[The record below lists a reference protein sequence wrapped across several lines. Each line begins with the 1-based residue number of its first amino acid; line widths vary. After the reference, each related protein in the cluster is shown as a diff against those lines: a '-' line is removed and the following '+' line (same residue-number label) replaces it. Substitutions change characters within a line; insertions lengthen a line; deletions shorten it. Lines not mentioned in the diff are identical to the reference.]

1 MKKAEATKENA
12 KEKKAKV
19 KKEKIKKESP
29 KKEEKNKKIE
39 KDNKKIEIID
49 KTEKEKKSLLQY
61 IVTFPLGICIFVY
74 RTIKY
79 IFYGVLWPFVFI
91 IKAIYRKTV
100 SGDINIDKLK
110 SEAEKSMKKSYNKK
124 DKKKSKK
131 AKEEI
136 ESAKQKQ
143 KEIEANS
150 YKNED
155 IVIKKEGIGSK
166 IKAGFAAIGAIPT
179 KIKNKF
185 EQAALIKSAKNK
197 KDFETMSMLVDF
209 SADGDDIDTKGKRVV
224 WEYIAIN
231 EKGKK
236 VKGYFEAY
244 TRVDVQS
251 FLLGEG
257 LAVYSIRTNKL
268 IQTLHGNKGKS
279 NSRIKP
285 KDLIFLLA
293 QLSTYLKSGIP
304 LVDALNILIRQV
316 QKKSH
321 KNILRE
327 VTYDLTVGESLSN
340 AMEKRGKAF
349 DKLLI
354 NMIKAA
360 ELTGELPEALDD
372 MVEYYTQS
380 EEARKEMISALT
392 YPTIV
397 FIFAIGVITFVM
409 IYVVPKFVD
418 IYKSMDSKQIPKFTL
433 MVMNISNFVKK
444 NIFIMLGIVIA
455 VIALIIFLHKKVK
468 IIRTMNQW
476 FLMHIPVL
484 KDVIIYNEVTMFS
497 KTFASLLSHNV
508 YITDSMDILNRVTN
522 NEFFKMMILDT
533 VANLARGEK
542 ISTAFK
548 DQWAFPIPA
557 YEMIVT
563 GEKTGQL
570 AEMMER
576 VSIYYQGLHKSIVSR
591 MKALVEP
598 ILIVFLTFAVGI
610 ILLAIIVPMFNM
622 YQQVQSLG

>member
-1 MKKAEATKENA
+1 MNQ
-12 KEKKAKV
+12 EKKKLV
-19 KKEKIKKESP
+19 QKKSRKNEKKQDKIKSKKEPNLKKKKVSNIGINES
-29 KKEEKNKKIE
+29 
-39 KDNKKIEIID
+39 ID
-49 KTEKEKKSLLQY
+49 TKKSSSKNVFIEAL
-61 IVTFPLGICIFVY
+61 LGICIFFY
-74 RTIKY
+74 RVIKY
-79 IFYGVLWPFVFI
+79 IFFGIIWPFVFLF
-91 IKAIYRKTV
+91 KDIYRKYFT
-100 SGDINIDKLK
+100 GGLNIDKLK
-110 SEAEKSMKKSYNKK
+110 AKAEKSMKKNYKK
-124 DKKKSKK
+124 EQKLLKKSENKDPVNSKK
-131 AKEEI
+131 R
-136 ESAKQKQ
+136 Q
-143 KEIEANS
+143 KEIESNS
-150 YKNED
+150 YKNENL
-155 IVIKKEGIGSK
+155 VIKKEGIGAHLK
-166 IKAGFAAIGAIPT
+166 GFVGAIASIPT
-179 KIKNKF
+179 KIKEKF
-185 EQAALIKSAKNK
+185 EKASLIKNAKNK
-197 KDFETMSMLVDF
+197 KDFDTMSMLVDF
-209 SADGDDIDTKGKRVV
+209 STDGSDVDTKGKRVV
-224 WEYIAIN
+224 WEYVAIN

-257 LAVYSIRTNKL
+257 LAVYSIRTSKM
-268 IQTLHGNKGKS
+268 IQTLHGSKTKGSTKV
-279 NSRIKP
+279 KA
-285 KDLIFLLA
+285 KDLIFLLS
-293 QLSTYLKSGIP
+293 QLSTYIKSGIP
-304 LVDALNILIRQV
+304 LVDSLNILIRQT
-316 QKKSH
+316 QKKAY

-327 VTYDLTVGESLSN
+327 VTYDLTVGESLSS

-354 NMIKAA
+354 NMVKAA

-372 MVEYYTQS
+372 MVDYYTQS
-380 EEARKEMISALT
+380 EEARKEMISALM

-418 IYKSMDSKQIPKFTL
+418 IYKSMDSKQIPKFT
-433 MVMNISNFVKK
+433 MIVISVSNFIKK
-444 NIFIMLGIVIA
+444 NFIVMLA
-455 VIALIIFLHKKVK
+455 VIIGVIILVAVLHKKVK

-476 FLMHIPVL
+476 ILMHIPVM

-570 AEMMER
+570 AEMMQR
-576 VSIYYQGLHKSIVSR
+576 VSTYYQGLHKSIVSR

-598 ILIVFLTFAVGI
+598 ILIVFLTFAVGV

>member
-1 MKKAEATKENA
+1 MVGEYMKKVMATKEKNNTKKHNTIKSNKI
-12 KEKKAKV
+12 KEK
-19 KKEKIKKESP
+19 P
-29 KKEEKNKKIE
+29 KKKSLETNIVTEEKNE
-39 KDNKKIEIID
+39 
-49 KTEKEKKSLLQY
+49 EKKQNLPQIFIKGLL
-61 IVTFPLGICIFVY
+61 TICIFVY

-79 IFYGVLWPFVFI
+79 IFFGILWPIAFI
-91 IKAIYRKTV
+91 VKAILRHA
-100 SGDINIDKLK
+100 SSSNLNIDKLK
-110 SEAEKSMKKSYNKK
+110 AKAEKSMKTNYNKK
-124 DKKKSKK
+124 NKDSKNNEISDKK
-131 AKEEI
+131 
-136 ESAKQKQ
+136 KQ
-143 KEIEANS
+143 KEIEANN
-150 YKNED
+150 YKNENL
-155 IVIKKEGIGSK
+155 VIKKEGIGTK

-179 KIKNKF
+179 KIKEKF
-185 EQAALIKSAKNK
+185 DKAALIRSAKNK

-209 SADGDDIDTKGKRVV
+209 SADGEDVDTKGKRVV
-224 WEYIAIN
+224 WEYVAIN

-236 VKGYFEAY
+236 VRGYFEAY

-257 LAVYSIRTNKL
+257 LAVYSIRTSKL
-268 IQTLHGNKGKS
+268 IQALHGNKGKT
-279 NSRIKP
+279 NSRMKP

-304 LVDALNILIRQV
+304 LVDSLNILIRQV

-327 VTYDLTVGESLSN
+327 VTYDLTVGESLSV

-372 MVEYYTQS
+372 MVDYYTQS

-433 MVMNISNFVKK
+433 IVMNVSNFVKK
-444 NIFIMLGIVIA
+444 NIFIMLAVIIGI
-455 VIALIIFLHKKVK
+455 IALIIFLHKKVK

-476 FLMHIPVL
+476 ILMHIPVV
-484 KDVIIYNEVTMFS
+484 KNVIIYNEVTMFS

-533 VANLARGEK
+533 VANLARGDK
-542 ISTAFK
+542 ISAAFK

-576 VSIYYQGLHKSIVSR
+576 VSIYYQGLHKTIVTR

-610 ILLAIIVPMFNM
+610 ILLAIIIPMFNM

>member
-1 MKKAEATKENA
+1 MNQ
-12 KEKKAKV
+12 EKKKLV
-19 KKEKIKKESP
+19 QKKSRKNEKKQDKIKSKKEPNLKKKKVSNIGINES
-29 KKEEKNKKIE
+29 
-39 KDNKKIEIID
+39 ID
-49 KTEKEKKSLLQY
+49 TKKSSSKNVFIEAL
-61 IVTFPLGICIFVY
+61 LGICIFFY
-74 RTIKY
+74 RVIKY
-79 IFYGVLWPFVFI
+79 IFFGIIWPFVFLF
-91 IKAIYRKTV
+91 KDIYRKYFT
-100 SGDINIDKLK
+100 GGLNIDKLK
-110 SEAEKSMKKSYNKK
+110 VKAEKSMKKNYKK
-124 DKKKSKK
+124 EQKLLKKSENKDPVNSKK
-131 AKEEI
+131 R
-136 ESAKQKQ
+136 Q
-143 KEIEANS
+143 KEIESNS
-150 YKNED
+150 YKNENL
-155 IVIKKEGIGSK
+155 VIKKEGIGAHLK
-166 IKAGFAAIGAIPT
+166 GFVGAIASIPT
-179 KIKNKF
+179 KIKEKF
-185 EQAALIKSAKNK
+185 EKASLIKNAKNK
-197 KDFETMSMLVDF
+197 KDFDTMSMLVDF
-209 SADGDDIDTKGKRVV
+209 SADGSDVDTKGKRVV
-224 WEYIAIN
+224 WEYVAIN

-257 LAVYSIRTNKL
+257 LAVYSIRTSKM
-268 IQTLHGNKGKS
+268 IQTLHGSKTKGSTKV
-279 NSRIKP
+279 KA
-285 KDLIFLLA
+285 KDLIFLLS
-293 QLSTYLKSGIP
+293 QLSTYIKSGIP
-304 LVDALNILIRQV
+304 LVDSLNILIRQT
-316 QKKSH
+316 QKKAY

-327 VTYDLTVGESLSN
+327 VTYDLTVGESLSS

-354 NMIKAA
+354 NMVKAA

-372 MVEYYTQS
+372 MVDYYTQS
-380 EEARKEMISALT
+380 EEARKEMISALM

-418 IYKSMDSKQIPKFTL
+418 IYKSMDSKQIPKFT
-433 MVMNISNFVKK
+433 MIVISVSNFIKK
-444 NIFIMLGIVIA
+444 NFIVMLA
-455 VIALIIFLHKKVK
+455 VIIGIIILVAVLHKKVK

-476 FLMHIPVL
+476 ILMHIPVM

-570 AEMMER
+570 AEMMQR
-576 VSIYYQGLHKSIVSR
+576 VSTYYQGLHKSIVSR

-598 ILIVFLTFAVGI
+598 ILIVFLTFAVGV